1 MASKKAGP
9 SKACA
14 GLTEPKDLSKDNAW
28 FMINLIKHTEAAR
41 LDKVHNVSFSPQAQR
56 VHTLHLWLLV
66 ENARFSNDANRCLEL
81 QIDWDA
87 FYKDMCIST
96 KGAAQKRF
104 ERLMSSY
111 GLTTAF
117 KRKQDPSAE
126 EPSDG
131 GSTSLTPSPSKK
143 RKRAAQSSKIIK
155 EDKGFVT
162 NDKEE

>member
-9 SKACA
+9 SKARA

-41 LDKVHNVSFSPQAQR
+41 LDK
-56 VHTLHLWLLV
+56 
-66 ENARFSNDANRCLEL
+66 
-81 QIDWDA
+81 IDWDA
-87 FYKDMCIST
+87 FYKDMGIST

-117 KRKQDPSAE
+117 KRKQDPFTD

-131 GSTSLTPSPSKK
+131 GSASLTPSPSKK
-143 RKRAAQSSKIIK
+143 RKRAVQSSKMIK
-155 EDKGFVT
+155 EDKGTVT